1 MENPHLDRS
10 VCIVKYAFKGL
21 STAVLVAMIP
31 KIAEA
36 TGHGTITLIFAGL
49 AIFVIWGSK

>member
-1 MENPHLDRS
+1 MEAPHLDRL
-10 VCIVKYAFKGL
+10 VGVAKYAFKGL
-21 STAVLVAMIP
+21 STAVLLAMVP
-31 KIAEA
+31 RTAEA